1 MRGKYVIATKC
12 PLMAKSGRIAAQ
24 CYRDL
29 PVKVSVFDKSGRRFD
44 NISTLNMGWQVSNDK
59 IGSIIRRQEALDFIE
74 FVLKYPN
81 LDS

>member
-1 MRGKYVIATKC
+1 MLDPNNTFPRKEISRKNPVNTK
-12 PLMAKSGRIAAQ
+12 I
-24 CYRDL
+24 D
-29 PVKVSVFDKSGRRFD
+29 
-44 NISTLNMGWQVSNDK
+44 SNDK